1 MLFIIL
7 AVAVTIVYSS
17 ATVVQNTTH
26 KYVTTT
32 RTNGTITLA
41 PNANKNK
48 TKCYPFVGCFDN
60 FAPFDNA
67 ALDLPNSPE
76 QVGTK
81 MQLFTRVNRQQGQF
95 LNFTDMSTI
104 TRSHFS
110 SVRKTKFIIHGFS
123 NNIKTPWLYEMKDEL
138 LKLVSI
144 QELLLLGT

>member
-7 AVAVTIVYSS
+7 VVAVTIVYSS
-17 ATVVQNTTH
+17 DTVVQNTTH

-32 RTNGTITLA
+32 RTNGTTTPA
-41 PNANKNK
+41 PNVYQNK

-67 ALDLPNSPE
+67 ALDLPQSPE

-81 MQLFTRVNRQQGQF
+81 MQLFTRINRQQGQF
-95 LNFTDMSTI
+95 VNFTDMSTI

-123 NNIKTPWLYEMKDEL
+123 NHIKTPWLYEMKDEL
-138 LKLVSI
+138 LKLVRI
-144 QELLLLGT
+144 FCIMNY

>member
-7 AVAVTIVYSS
+7 AVGVTIVYSS
-17 ATVVQNTTH
+17 DTVVQNTTH
-26 KYVTTT
+26 VTVT
-32 RTNGTITLA
+32 RTNGTTTPA
-41 PNANKNK
+41 PNVYQNK

-67 ALDLPNSPE
+67 ALDLPQSPE

-81 MQLFTRVNRQQGQF
+81 MQLFTRINRQQGQF
-95 LNFTDMSTI
+95 VNFTDMSTI

-123 NNIKTPWLYEMKDEL
+123 NHIKTPWLYEMKDEL
-138 LKLVSI
+138 LKLVRI
-144 QELLLLGT
+144 FCIMNY